1 VRGEETSSPGVG
13 SALQP
18 IPRFFLLNSCNL
30 PASFPNA
37 LNERGHQTE
46 PPTPH
51 PRDTLNGTT
60 MLTQF
65 GRADFPTT
73 SWTLVL
79 AAGDVNSADS
89 RDALTSLCATY
100 WYPLYAF
107 LRKRGND
114 APQAQDLVQEFFARF
129 IERRFFDRADPEKGN
144 FRTFLLTCLKRFL
157 ADGKDYDN
165 AQKRGGG
172 VAPLP
177 FEIEAGESLYAHEPS
192 HNETPE
198 RIYERRWARALLDRV
213 YSRLRDEFVRHGR
226 LDHFNHLKAHLVG
239 SGDAPYAELSLK
251 LGVTEG
257 ALKTG
262 IHRLRKR
269 YRDLLREEVA
279 ATVAD
284 PQSVD
289 AELRFLVS
297 ALSAK

>member
-1 VRGEETSSPGVG
+1 
-13 SALQP
+13 
-18 IPRFFLLNSCNL
+18 
-30 PASFPNA
+30 
-37 LNERGHQTE
+37 
-46 PPTPH
+46 
-51 PRDTLNGTT
+51 

-172 VAPLP
+172 IAPVP
-177 FEIEAGESLYAHEPS
+177 FEI
-192 HNETPE
+192 
-198 RIYERRWARALLDRV
+198 
-213 YSRLRDEFVRHGR
+213 
-226 LDHFNHLKAHLVG
+226 
-239 SGDAPYAELSLK
+239 
-251 LGVTEG
+251 
-257 ALKTG
+257 
-262 IHRLRKR
+262 
-269 YRDLLREEVA
+269 
-279 ATVAD
+279 
-284 PQSVD
+284 
-289 AELRFLVS
+289 
-297 ALSAK
+297 